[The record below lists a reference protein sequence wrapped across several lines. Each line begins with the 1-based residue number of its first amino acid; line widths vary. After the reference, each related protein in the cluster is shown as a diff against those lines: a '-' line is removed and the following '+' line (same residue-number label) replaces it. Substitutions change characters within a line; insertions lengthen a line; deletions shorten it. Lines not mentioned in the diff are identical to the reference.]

1 MAPGTTVV
9 LRLLFTHFPRLRHDA
24 DGLETLAGQFETQ
37 LALYHPST
45 GSRRA
50 FSWHDASTNIP
61 PIRLWMHATPS
72 QENLALGIPNDH
84 VRATLFPLRQSESPS
99 VR

>member
-45 GSRRA
+45 
-50 FSWHDASTNIP
+50 
-61 PIRLWMHATPS
+61 
-72 QENLALGIPNDH
+72 
-84 VRATLFPLRQSESPS
+84 
-99 VR
+99 